1 MALTISEDQIATT
14 NLLAFVSFLLLKRG
28 ATDGGNE
35 IYSVAVLPAFYGRDA
50 PAKVTPHE
58 QLFIEVDEP
67 TDVTAVA
74 RVRGA
79 LTERFK
85 ALGNPRTI

>member
-14 NLLAFVSFLLLKRG
+14 NLLTYVSFLLLKRG
-28 ATDGGNE
+28 TTDVANE
-35 IYSVAVLPAFYGRDA
+35 IHTIAVLPAFYGRDT
-50 PAKVTPHE
+50 PAKPTSHE

-67 TDVTAVA
+67 GDATAVA
-74 RVRGA
+74 RVRLA

-85 ALGNPRTI
+85 ALGHPRTI

>member
-14 NLLAFVSFLLLKRG
+14 NLLKFVSFLLLKRG
-28 ATDGGNE
+28 TTDVAKE
-35 IYSVAVLPAFYGRDA
+35 IYSVAILPAFYGRDT
-50 PAKVTPHE
+50 PAKVTSHE

-67 TDVTAVA
+67 GDATAIA
-74 RVRGA
+74 RVRLA

-85 ALGNPRTI
+85 ELGDPRKV